1 MRKLSISCIVLL
13 ILSSFSSAVFADQ
26 SLANQNNASINNESE
41 QDVNS
46 MEQEAINEGEQDL
59 KLPDQDINSENESAS
74 NNESI
79 LDESQQNIRS
89 EQTNNIDENIVEKS
103 NNIDSHAVKNEEN
116 EEQQEKDETVKETVE
131 NKSSIKMGSF
141 SISQTADS
149 NVVNETATSKLGHI
163 KTRSVKIYKNLNDF
177 TQSFE
182 AGEEYTNRVYY
193 IKKQAS
199 VNGEQFYLLSL
210 RASSTIGVVGWAKAS
225 DISSHDHK
233 TIDSRSK
240 LLYIKGTG
248 SAYSKAWGGKKDLVY
263 EDLSQFKNQKF
274 QVDLTETVGN
284 NVWYRG
290 WLNGEKV
297 FIHSSYV
304 SLESVKESATSKL
317 GHIRTREVKI
327 YKTLGDPSTA
337 FTSGAEYTNRVYY
350 IKKQATMNGELYY
363 LLSLQPSST
372 SGLVGWVNEKDMSV
386 HPHTSVDKKSKVF
399 FIKGTGSA
407 YSKAWG
413 GKKDLVYEDLSQF
426 KNQKFQVDLTET
438 VGNNVWYRGWLNGK
452 KVFIHSSYVTNAQE
466 TATSKLGHIRTR
478 EVKIYKILGDPSTA
492 FTSGAEYTN
501 RVYYIKKQ
509 ATMNGELYYLLSLQ
523 PSSTSGLVGWV
534 NEKDMSV
541 HPHTSVDKKSKVFFI
556 KGTGSAYSKAWGGKK
571 DLVYENLS
579 QYKNQKF
586 QVDLTET
593 VGNNVWYRGWLNGK
607 KVFIHSSYVT
617 NAQETA
623 TSKLGH
629 IRTREVKIY
638 KTLGDPSTSFTS
650 GAEYTNQVYY
660 IKKQATVNG
669 QLYYLLSLQ
678 PSSTSGLVGWV
689 KEEDMSVRTH
699 STVDKKS
706 KVFFVKGTGSAYN
719 KAWGGKKNL
728 VYEDLSQYETNLF
741 RVHLTE
747 KVGNNT
753 WYRGTLDGKTVWI
766 HSSFLYTTLYKNY
779 NITLDEMVNIQM
791 KANPVTDKY
800 GITYKLWIREDA
812 FEKIYTKNG
821 QKYGLVKD
829 ANWKI
834 RRGPSTSYPE
844 YEQVRNVELPIYG
857 SAKSEDN
864 DGKIWYHVKNTR
876 WGLAS
881 KADVKYY
888 LDPNNF
894 TNDLRGL
901 LQFLKLSA
909 SANLNAAEINNKI
922 LYNKGIL
929 KGKASSFIEAG
940 QKYGINEIYLI
951 SHALLETGNGTSA
964 LANGI
969 KYNGKTVYNMY
980 GIGAYDNC
988 AVECGVKRAY
998 DEGWFTPEK
1007 AIVGGA
1013 KFIAEKYVYDG
1024 RDTLYKMRWDPDFA
1038 DVNKRYGKQYA
1049 TDIGWAYKQTASMY
1063 NMYKLLDSYT
1073 LVLEIPEYKK

>member
-13 ILSSFSSAVFADQ
+13 LLSSFSSAVFADQ

-59 KLPDQDINSENESAS
+59 KPPDQDINSENESAS
-74 NNESI
+74 NDESI

-290 WLNGEKV
+290 WLNGKKV

-413 GKKDLVYEDLSQF
+413 GKKDLVYE
-426 KNQKFQVDLTET
+426 
-438 VGNNVWYRGWLNGK
+438 
-452 KVFIHSSYVTNAQE
+452 
-466 TATSKLGHIRTR
+466 
-478 EVKIYKILGDPSTA
+478 
-492 FTSGAEYTN
+492 
-501 RVYYIKKQ
+501 
-509 ATMNGELYYLLSLQ
+509 
-523 PSSTSGLVGWV
+523 
-534 NEKDMSV
+534 
-541 HPHTSVDKKSKVFFI
+541 
-556 KGTGSAYSKAWGGKK
+556 
-571 DLVYENLS
+571 NLS
-579 QYKNQKF
+579 QYKNQIF
-586 QVDLTET
+586 RVHLTEN
-593 VGNNVWYRGWLNGK
+593 VGKNVWYRGTLNGK
-607 KVFIHSSYVT
+607 TVFIHSSYVT